1 MGKLTA
7 ATFLIGM
14 VLSVLSACNNS
25 QNAAPTIS
33 DDIAT
38 VVKSASV
45 ETECV
50 VVKGVDKIL
59 SDKAPP
65 IIIVGEI
72 HGYKGAPSLV
82 KALLCHATK
91 RGINAHL
98 ALEFSRNGEAQA
110 QSFIKSNGSKAD
122 YRTIL
127 SDSRWLS
134 LSDGRHTS
142 ATFGLLEY
150 LQALPSGEKIDVSY
164 FVPSSNEMKA
174 LSGGAGFAK
183 NYEIALADNLKSIFQ
198 RYNPDKM
205 IVLIGNLHAMRGE
218 ARFGGATYLTMASHF
233 SHKEAVSL
241 NTSNILGNQFAIT
254 LTPDEEGRYDGTY
267 GVENNDAAPAVPS
280 PFR

>member
-25 QNAAPTIS
+25 QNAAPTISDS

-65 IIIVGEI
+65 IIIVGEN

-122 YRTIL
+122 YRTCL
-127 SDSRWLS
+127 LY
-134 LSDGRHTS
+134 TS
-142 ATFGLLEY
+142 
-150 LQALPSGEKIDVSY
+150 
-164 FVPSSNEMKA
+164 
-174 LSGGAGFAK
+174 
-183 NYEIALADNLKSIFQ
+183 
-198 RYNPDKM
+198 
-205 IVLIGNLHAMRGE
+205 
-218 ARFGGATYLTMASHF
+218 
-233 SHKEAVSL
+233 
-241 NTSNILGNQFAIT
+241 
-254 LTPDEEGRYDGTY
+254 
-267 GVENNDAAPAVPS
+267 PS
-280 PFR
+280 PRDRG